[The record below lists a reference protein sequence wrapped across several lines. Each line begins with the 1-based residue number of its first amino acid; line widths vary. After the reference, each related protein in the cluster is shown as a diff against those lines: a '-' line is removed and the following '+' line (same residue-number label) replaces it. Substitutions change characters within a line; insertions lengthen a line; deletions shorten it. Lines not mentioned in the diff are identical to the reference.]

1 VPAVRVGRIALRAGY
16 YATPEFSPALSRE
29 QREFF
34 DALFVRDPNA
44 THVPVSLAD
53 VVARMKAAKIDGLSA
68 AFDML
73 VATGVLHKVH
83 DAVYR
88 DDQIAFLRGAL
99 VSALQQRKTITP
111 SEYRD
116 LVGSSRKYVVPL
128 LEWFDATGVTL
139 RSGDARVLRVA
150 KRSFKN

>member
-1 VPAVRVGRIALRAGY
+1 
-16 YATPEFSPALSRE
+16 
-29 QREFF
+29 
-34 DALFVRDPNA
+34 
-44 THVPVSLAD
+44 VPVSLAD